1 MIGYKFTQAAYGNS
15 IKSLQFINLIKAN
28 SQNGSNKHFS
38 VVCCLLFFFLWLLKK
53 THIYIMD
60 HIW

>member
-38 VVCCLLFFFLWLLKK
+38 VVCCLLFFFL
-53 THIYIMD
+53 
-60 HIW
+60 